1 MFSIDHGYPDIAVLL
16 VNAKAN
22 ANTTTPEGITPLFR
36 SVELGDIHLIEL
48 LLANGAEVNP
58 ECPHYRSPMY
68 AAVDE
73 GHIDVIHA
81 LVAAGADVNANGT
94 SKCSFLSFSPSP
106 EVTDVLLKLGA
117 DPCFVGP
124 TTTAVA
130 GIVDNMDVASL
141 SLCLAA
147 GGDVNAATSETRV
160 TPLMRAMD
168 TVGAGYAV
176 EGQLSVL
183 ETLLAA
189 GACVSAVDREGRSV
203 LHHVAARRERST
215 VQDGAAL
222 KQLLSRCD
230 AATLDL
236 RDCAGETAL
245 LLAVRLAA
253 DPTHPDRTVLPALL
267 AAGAPLETGLGATG
281 RTPLL
286 VACAAGLAAVVA
298 ALLAAGADPRATA
311 VDGATVL
318 MAAAAGA
325 DVAVVQAIVDA
336 LRR

>member
-1 MFSIDHGYPDIAVLL
+1 
-16 VNAKAN
+16 
-22 ANTTTPEGITPLFR
+22 
-36 SVELGDIHLIEL
+36 
-48 LLANGAEVNP
+48 
-58 ECPHYRSPMY
+58 
-68 AAVDE
+68 
-73 GHIDVIHA
+73 
-81 LVAAGADVNANGT
+81 
-94 SKCSFLSFSPSP
+94 
-106 EVTDVLLKLGA
+106 
-117 DPCFVGP
+117 
-124 TTTAVA
+124 
-130 GIVDNMDVASL
+130 
-141 SLCLAA
+141 
-147 GGDVNAATSETRV
+147 
-160 TPLMRAMD
+160 MD